1 MKTDYKINDFD
12 MDLAKMADNMAI
24 EAANEILESLLPR
37 TPNRWLQFGGSLP
50 THGCLVRMNQCEKCA
65 HSEDCI
71 LRTFRKTCLEVASAA
86 ICNVS
91 RYYENLE
98 GGEQ

>member
-24 EAANEILESLLPR
+24 EAANEILESLS
-37 TPNRWLQFGGSLP
+37 PNIPKRWFEFGHGLP
-50 THGCLVRMNQCEKCA
+50 THGCLVPMNQCEKCA